1 MGTGMENYRDL
12 VPPSTSPAMREIT
25 PENAADYLRE
35 TGRAPADRP
44 IAVRELGWGVSN
56 LVLRV
61 EVAGHDPFV
70 LKQAREQLRTK
81 MLWVSRLDRVWAEVA
96 ALWRLS
102 VTLPAGAVPRVLW
115 EDRDEFLFA
124 MSCAPDEA
132 VVWKGQLLE
141 GHLDPQVA
149 RHAGDLLAA
158 MHADPADPGDDRGPL
173 ADTTVFDQ
181 LRLDPF
187 YRTVARVHPGLAGRL
202 AELIEETLHPP
213 ERTFVHAD
221 FSPKNLL
228 VHPCGGLTVVD
239 FETAHVG
246 DPAFDLGF
254 FASHLLLKTLRA
266 APAHE
271 PYLDLVDQFLGSY
284 RDRAGADRY
293 RARLRRAAVHAAAC
307 ALARVD
313 GKSPV
318 DYLDE
323 PRRQV
328 VRRFATALLSEG
340 PFGWGRLM
348 EIVSRELVG
357 MNPETDP

>member
-1 MGTGMENYRDL
+1 
-12 VPPSTSPAMREIT
+12 MREIT

-61 EVAGHDPFV
+61 EIAGHDPFV

-96 ALWRLS
+96 ALRRLS
-102 VTLPAGAVPRVLW
+102 ITLPAGAVPRVLW
-115 EDRDEFLFA
+115 EDRDDFLFA
-124 MSCAPDEA
+124 MSCAPDDA

-149 RHAGDLLAA
+149 RHAGDVLAA
-158 MHADPADPGDDRGPL
+158 MHADSVDPGDDWGPL

-187 YRTVARVHPGLAGRL
+187 YRTVARAHPGLAGRL
-202 AELIEETLHPP
+202 EGLIEEAIRPP

-228 VHPCGGLTVVD
+228 VHSRGGLTVVD

-254 FASHLLLKTLRA
+254 FTSHLLLKALRA

-271 PYLDLVDQFLGSY
+271 PYLDLIDQFLGSY
-284 RDRAGADRY
+284 RAGTGADRH
-293 RARLRRAAVHAAAC
+293 RVRLRRAAAHAAAC

-328 VRRFATALLSEG
+328 VRRFATAFLSTG
-340 PFGWGRLM
+340 QPGWDRLI
-348 EIVSRELVG
+348 ETVTRELAE
-357 MNPETDP
+357 MDPEASP